1 MAKNHKKMSDEDN
14 DNFDNATCCHLCKR
28 KVHQMSKTI
37 VKTNDLVTGKYR
49 GGAHNKCNINYGKK
63 RYLPVLFHILES
75 YDCHY
80 IISEAFKTNQEIRNK
95 RLSAIPHPKE

>member
-1 MAKNHKKMSDEDN
+1 MKIVIILTMLHVVIYVREMFTKFPKN
-14 DNFDNATCCHLCKR
+14 
-28 KVHQMSKTI
+28 

-75 YDCHY
+75 YDGHY
-80 IISEAFKTNQEIRNK
+80 IISEAFKTNQEISIK
-95 RLSAIPHPKE
+95 RLSDIPNPKE